1 MGDLAQ
7 RILGRTRL
15 SVTVLGYGAM
25 ELRGAPHWHP
35 KAKEMTLSQ
44 AQAALDAALDSGI
57 NFVDTAPDYGQSEDY
72 VGRCI
77 AGRRSGFFLTS
88 KCGCLRDAA
97 PPPGSVRP
105 PHDFTRAHIRQGV
118 EDSLRRLNTDFL
130 DLVQFH
136 GTPTKQ
142 QLEENDSV
150 EEALA
155 LQREGK
161 VRYIGM
167 SSTLPHIRDHIAMG
181 VFDTFQIPYSAL
193 ERDYGDIITEAA
205 EAGAGIIIRG
215 GMARGGPGGLS
226 GPNWD
231 AWESAKLDELLD
243 GMDRMEFLL
252 RFTLGHPHVHTVIA
266 GTADPDHVRANVQA
280 AMHGPLPADVY
291 QETKRRMDA
300 AGVVPA

>member
-1 MGDLAQ
+1 MADLEK
-7 RILGRTRL
+7 RTLGRTGL
-15 SVTVLGYGAM
+15 PVTVLGYGAM
-25 ELRGAPHWHP
+25 ELRGPAHWRKRDIP
-35 KAKEMTLSQ
+35 ESQ
-44 AQAALDAALDSGI
+44 AAAALDAALDAGI
-57 NFVDTAPDYGQSEDY
+57 NFVDTAPDYGESEDY
-72 VGRCI
+72 IGRCI
-77 AGRRSGFFLTS
+77 AGRRSEFFLTS

-97 PPPGSVRP
+97 PPPGSIRP
-105 PHDFTRAHIRQGV
+105 PHDFTRKHIREGV
-118 EDSLRRLNTDFL
+118 EDSLRRLKTDYL

-142 QLEENDSV
+142 QLEENDSLQ
-150 EEALA
+150 EALD

-161 VRYIGM
+161 VRSIGM

-181 VFDTFQIPYSAL
+181 AFDTFQIPYSAL
-193 ERDYGDIITEAA
+193 ERDYEEIIMQAA
-205 EAGAGIIIRG
+205 ETGAGIIIRG

-231 AWESAKLDELLD
+231 AWESAKLNDLLD

-252 RFTLGHPHVHTVIA
+252 RFTLGHPHVHTIIA
-266 GTADPDHVRANVQA
+266 GTAIPGYIRANVQA